1 MLLLIGI
8 RFALGAGEAVIYP
21 AANQFVARWV
31 PEQERGFINGLI
43 FAGVG
48 AGSGLTPPLLAW
60 FILHHGWRSAFW
72 FSAII
77 GVVAGVVWWWFAR
90 DTPEEDPKVSP
101 SELKTIREG
110 IAEMNPDDDGSAPA
124 VISWSAILRRRDLLA
139 LIVSYFGFGYTAWIF
154 FSWFFLYMAQV
165 RGFNLKASAMFSML
179 PFLSMTVGCLGGGAL
194 SDRLTRAYGL
204 RVGRCGL
211 ASVAY
216 LFTAVFLVLG
226 SRVQSP
232 QLAGVILAGGAGA
245 LYVSQSSFWSVSAD
259 IAGRSSGVFSSM
271 VNMGAQIG
279 GAVTASLTPWV
290 AQRFGW
296 TTSFAIA
303 AALAV
308 VGAGLWM
315 TVHPERPLSAMMT
328 RLLQSA
334 LLGLVLAVSALA
346 ADVRTPTQEGIVY
359 GVADGQQLTMDY
371 YAPKGAGPHPI
382 AIIIHGGGY
391 QRGNSKS
398 GSEAYCADFLAPA
411 GYAVFSINYRLAPKY
426 PYPYM
431 VYDVERAIRF
441 LRHNASRWDGQANR
455 IALIGGSAG
464 GFLSNMVGLLNLPGD
479 PSAADPVDRESAQV
493 QAVVTLFAQSSF
505 ATVPLNA
512 DVHALLDPLIKEK
525 GEAAALKEAS
535 PITYVHKGDPPFLQI
550 LGDKDEYIP
559 FSEATNL
566 DAALRKVGVSS
577 EIIRIPGGMHGTG
590 GWHKLPGVPDWE
602 VQMTEWLNRTLGHQ
616 GPVGE
621 GVRKREPALVAPPA

>member
-1 MLLLIGI
+1 MLAERHTRKRFFLASLLFVLSAISFLDRTNISIAGLQISSEYGLGNQHLGWIFSAFLIGYAGFQVPAGWLASRFGPRLVIALGVVWWGIATALTTVIPAGISHAVLLLIGI

-77 GVVAGVVWWWFAR
+77 GVIAGVVWWWFAR

-101 SELKTIREG
+101 SELKVIREG
-110 IAEMNPDDDGSAPA
+110 IAEVAGADANSAT
-124 VISWSAILRRRDLLA
+124 VISWSAILRRRDLPA
-139 LIVSYFGFGYTAWIF
+139 LIVTYFGFGYTAWIF
-154 FSWFFLYMAQV
+154 FSWFFIYMAQV
-165 RGFNLKASAMFSML
+165 RGFNLKSSAMFSML
-179 PFLSMTVGCLGGGAL
+179 PFLSMTVGCLAGGAL
-194 SDRLTRAYGL
+194 SDRLTRSYGL
-204 RVGRCGL
+204 RAGRCGL
-211 ASVAY
+211 AAVAY

-308 VGAGLWM
+308 LGAGLWM
-315 TVHPERPLSAMMT
+315 TVHPERPL
-328 RLLQSA
+328 
-334 LLGLVLAVSALA
+334 
-346 ADVRTPTQEGIVY
+346 
-359 GVADGQQLTMDY
+359 
-371 YAPKGAGPHPI
+371 GA
-382 AIIIHGGGY
+382 
-391 QRGNSKS
+391 
-398 GSEAYCADFLAPA
+398 
-411 GYAVFSINYRLAPKY
+411 
-426 PYPYM
+426 
-431 VYDVERAIRF
+431 
-441 LRHNASRWDGQANR
+441 
-455 IALIGGSAG
+455 
-464 GFLSNMVGLLNLPGD
+464 
-479 PSAADPVDRESAQV
+479 
-493 QAVVTLFAQSSF
+493 
-505 ATVPLNA
+505 
-512 DVHALLDPLIKEK
+512 
-525 GEAAALKEAS
+525 
-535 PITYVHKGDPPFLQI
+535 
-550 LGDKDEYIP
+550 
-559 FSEATNL
+559 
-566 DAALRKVGVSS
+566 
-577 EIIRIPGGMHGTG
+577 
-590 GWHKLPGVPDWE
+590 
-602 VQMTEWLNRTLGHQ
+602 
-616 GPVGE
+616 
-621 GVRKREPALVAPPA
+621 